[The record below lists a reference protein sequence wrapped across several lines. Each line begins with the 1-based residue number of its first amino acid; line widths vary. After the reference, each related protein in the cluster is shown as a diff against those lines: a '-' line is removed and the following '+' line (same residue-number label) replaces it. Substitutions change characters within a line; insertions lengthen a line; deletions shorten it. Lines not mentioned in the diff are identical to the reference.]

1 MNSIVTEKCTTSLDH
16 FLKDN
21 HHWTSFSG
29 AGFDRL
35 NQINLQKSTILLHV
49 SLVRLPHTFTG
60 VFVLNKRAEFTVYRD
75 KLWSVSSTQQKT
87 EHTC

>member
-1 MNSIVTEKCTTSLDH
+1 VNSIVTEKCTTSLDH

-21 HHWTSFSG
+21 HHWSFGGS
-29 AGFDRL
+29 DRL
-35 NQINLQKSTILLHV
+35 NMINLQKSTILLHV

-60 VFVLNKRAEFTVYRD
+60 VFVLNKRAEFTTVYRD

>member
-1 MNSIVTEKCTTSLDH
+1 VNSIVTEKCTTSLDH

-21 HHWTSFSG
+21 HHWSFGGS
-29 AGFDRL
+29 DRL
-35 NQINLQKSTILLHV
+35 NMINLQKSTILLHV

>member
-1 MNSIVTEKCTTSLDH
+1 MNSIVTEKCITSLDH

-21 HHWTSFSG
+21 HLWSFGGS
-29 AGFDRL
+29 DRL
-35 NQINLQKSTILLHV
+35 SMINLQKSTILLHV